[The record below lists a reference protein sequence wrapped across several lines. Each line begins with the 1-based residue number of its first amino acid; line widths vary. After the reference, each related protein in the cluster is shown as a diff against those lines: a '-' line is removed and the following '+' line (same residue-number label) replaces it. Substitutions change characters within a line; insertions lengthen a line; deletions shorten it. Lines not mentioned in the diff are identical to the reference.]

1 MIERLTILA
10 AIALTAACGDT
21 EPESAADTDA
31 ESDAGADV
39 HSSAVADAA
48 DIAVDGTADAA
59 RDLGDDVEPGPLGPC
74 GPIGTPTVYA
84 VYQLRFAVEESEG
97 VAAGFDI
104 DGATTAPGDE
114 SGCRKPDFTSPR
126 GEPGIDNQ
134 FARLIPTL
142 ETVIGESPD
151 DSLVRA
157 VQEAELILLFELE
170 SLDDRSS
177 DECVSVNVYRGGS
190 DVVFGT
196 DGLLLAGQSY
206 DIDTSRPWARV
217 DEARVEDGR
226 LLASGFRLE
235 LPLTFFSTNVDL
247 VIANTFLELGLG
259 DDDVP
264 GVLGGAMTLEDFVE
278 TVRDI
283 DDGFASVA
291 EGLLSTNADLEPDDR
306 GRCQAISIAWT
317 FGARTGHLYPD
328 TVRP

>member
-1 MIERLTILA
+1 MPRFTMLTAVAVL
-10 AIALTAACGDT
+10 LAACGDSRT
-21 EPESAADTDA
+21 EPNEAADSGVDVSVDA
-31 ESDAGADV
+31 VDP
-39 HSSAVADAA
+39 ADAP
-48 DIAVDGTADAA
+48 DEVVDGTIDAS
-59 RDLGDDVEPGPLGPC
+59 GDPESDVDPVPLGPC
-74 GPIGTPTVYA
+74 GPIGRRTVYA

-114 SGCRKPDFTSPR
+114 TGCRKPDFTSPR

-157 VQEAELILLFELE
+157 VQEAELVLLFELE
-170 SLDDRSS
+170 SLDDRTS
-177 DECVSVNVYRGGS
+177 DECVSVNVYRGGP

-217 DEARVEDGR
+217 DQARVEGGR
-226 LLASGFRLE
+226 LHASGFRLE

-247 VIANTFLELGLG
+247 VIADTFLELGL
-259 DDDVP
+259 DEDDVP
-264 GVLGGAMTLEDFVE
+264 GMLGGAITLEDFIE